1 MEWRDEII
9 RRGVR
14 ERFAPHEPPKAISM
28 LSKESLEILKTWVRK
43 DNLTRGRDALLKEVG
58 PSNIERAEDLSGWLL
73 REGWI
78 SRKEKLQGGTWHWE
92 SLTWR
97 DLETLKG
104 LLGVASK
111 STRDESRTQLI
122 QKAKAWLAEGESNF
136 APEQLAAF
144 GSAIDRLEAEV
155 GAKVEIL
162 ASRLMLLE
170 ALGSWFLSQRTGT
183 RRDFALHAGEHT
195 KSISAADWKWL
206 EKSFD
211 LEAMGVTHFIPV
223 VWLAGSARLLWEKGV
238 VDLSPVRCLSIPVAD
253 LLNLASIESCPKHW
267 WLIENWASFERQS
280 ADSDPDALVAWLPG
294 RPSGDWLKAIEHLL
308 ELAPAVLRVSA
319 DVDPAGVDI
328 ACTVGQL
335 WRAKG
340 LEWGPYRMGVQELDG
355 ALQSWSLN
363 SFDVQLLER
372 QLAQSDLP
380 EALRGLCAAMMEK
393 GRKAEQEGWL

>member
-1 MEWRDEII
+1 MEWRDEVI

-14 ERFAPHEPPKAISM
+14 ERFAPHEPPTTISM
-28 LSKESLEILKTWVRK
+28 LSKESLEILTTWVRK
-43 DNLTRGRDALLKEVG
+43 DNQTRGRDALLKEVG
-58 PSNIERAEDLSGWLL
+58 TSNIERAEDLSGWLL

-111 STRDESRTQLI
+111 ISRVESRSQLI
-122 QKAKAWLAEGESNF
+122 QKARTWLSQGAGVYPHDHST
-136 APEQLAAF
+136 AF
-144 GSAIDRLEAEV
+144 ESAIDSLEAE
-155 GAKVEIL
+155 GSTKVEVL
-162 ASRLMLLE
+162 ANRLALLE
-170 ALGSWFLSQRTGT
+170 ALGSWLLTQRTGT

-211 LEAMGVTHFIPV
+211 LEAMGVSHFIPV
-223 VWLAGSARLLWEKGV
+223 VWLAGSAQLVWEKGF
-238 VDLSPVRCLSIPVAD
+238 VDLSPVRCISIPVVD
-253 LLNLASIESCPKHW
+253 LLSVKAIENSPRHW

-280 ADSDPDALVAWLPG
+280 GGAEPDALMAWLPG
-294 RPSGDWLKAIEHLL
+294 RPSGDWLNAIEHLL
-308 ELAPAVLRVSA
+308 KLAPVELRVSA

-335 WRAKG
+335 WSANG
-340 LEWGPYRMGVQELDG
+340 LAWAPYRMGVQELDRAG
-355 ALQSWSLN
+355 QAWDLN
-363 SFDVQLLER
+363 VYDVGLLER
-372 QLAQSDLP
+372 QLTNTELP
-380 EALRGLCAAMMEK
+380 QELRSLCEAMLK
-393 GRKAEQEGWL
+393 GGKKAEQEGWL